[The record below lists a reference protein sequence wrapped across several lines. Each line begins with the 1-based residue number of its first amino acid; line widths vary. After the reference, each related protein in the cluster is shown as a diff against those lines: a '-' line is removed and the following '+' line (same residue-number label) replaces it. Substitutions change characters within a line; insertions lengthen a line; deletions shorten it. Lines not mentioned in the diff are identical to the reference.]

1 MQNAGAVCC
10 AICELVAE
18 AGGESG
24 HGCCLAAYVRAVSAG
39 HAVGIGRA

>member
-1 MQNAGAVCC
+1 VQDASAVCC
-10 AICELVAE
+10 AICELLAE

-24 HGCCLAAYVRAVSAG
+24 RGCCLAAYVRAVSAG